1 MTRQV
6 PITSHNTLRFLLRAL
21 FGVGSRAECLVYLLT
36 HDGGHPSEVSKAI
49 GISVRATQDALIE
62 VSRSGLVLTRIL
74 GKRKI
79 EYWISHERWWEF
91 LSRAS
96 ITEIEKLI
104 WIDWIAL
111 FSALSKVWIALNG
124 IDKERTSPIAVS
136 G

>member
-1 MTRQV
+1 MQ
-6 PITSHNTLRFLLRAL
+6 SASL
-21 FGVGSRAECLVYLLT
+21 FGKPRTHLLNFPDQGLLT
-36 HDGGHPSEVSKAI
+36 RV
-49 GISVRATQDALIE
+49 
-62 VSRSGLVLTRIL
+62 L